1 MPPEQARRNYV
12 NSAVVIGTPIVIAAL
27 VYGGPLAWRAIAP
40 TATALVRGVAKPL
53 TGPNLQVEQRSAQ
66 DAAQSLQRAVPQV
79 SGGVSALET
88 SIGTRAAPLLNA
100 ARAQIDSRKFTEYAL
115 NPMNEDGQH
124 KARVFQSALGYT
136 RENYQELIEQI
147 RTGILSNPAIK
158 GTLDRYGARYTV
170 EVLVTGPK
178 GQAVVRT
185 GWIIEPGN
193 EIPRLTTAFVKK

>member
-1 MPPEQARRNYV
+1 M
-12 NSAVVIGTPIVIAAL
+12 
-27 VYGGPLAWRAIAP
+27 AWRAIAP
-40 TATALVRGVAKPL
+40 TATTLLRGGPKPL
-53 TGPNLQVEQRSAQ
+53 PGPSLQAEQRSFQ
-66 DAAQSLQRAVPQV
+66 VAAQSLQGAGPQA
-79 SGGVSALET
+79 SGGASALET
-88 SIGTRAAPLLNA
+88 AVVTRASPLLNA
-100 ARAQIDSRKFTEYAL
+100 ARAQIDARKFTEYAL
-115 NPMNEDGQH
+115 NPLNEDGQH

-147 RTGILSNPAIK
+147 RTGVLSNPAIK

-170 EVLVTGPK
+170 DVLVTGPK